1 MQLKQ
6 TRTAQASNRYYSYC
20 SSLFNR
26 VGQTPQATRSI
37 RQRAG
42 LPGGLPQSQGL
53 MKRQHI
59 AVVYNAY
66 TENEPELPEDRAGT
80 SDLVTMV
87 RNVGRNLRRLGHRV
101 TILPLA
107 HDLFRFQR
115 RLRRLQPDV
124 VFNLYD
130 DVVHGALYDMRLAAL
145 VRMMGFPMTGSP
157 ALALGLTRYKFMTA
171 SLLAGA
177 GIPIPPNTAILETLS
192 AVRHHKWQF
201 PIIVQASQ
209 EHAGIGLDRSSIV
222 HSKTALRAK
231 VREILVNY
239 RQPALAQRFLPGRE
253 FNVGVIG
260 GNRMR
265 VLPLAEVDYSEL
277 PLEIPPIMSYA
288 AKWIETSTEY
298 QKTKVICPAEVEP
311 ELAQRISQVAFQAFR
326 AVGGRG
332 YGRVDMRLDESGD
345 PFVLEVNCNPCIDE
359 GMGLARSAEKAG
371 LSYPQLL
378 QLIVRAAL
386 ERQPYDLDVPM
397 FPKFP
402 ARQLIA
408 DGAN

>member
-1 MQLKQ
+1 
-6 TRTAQASNRYYSYC
+6 
-20 SSLFNR
+20 
-26 VGQTPQATRSI
+26 
-37 RQRAG
+37 
-42 LPGGLPQSQGL
+42 
-53 MKRQHI
+53 MKRLHI

-66 TENEPELPEDRAGT
+66 TENEPEMPDDRSGT

-87 RNVGRNLRRLGHRV
+87 RTVARNLRRLNHRV
-101 TILPLA
+101 TVLPLA

-115 RLRRLQPDV
+115 RLRRLNPDV

-177 GIPIPPNTAILETLS
+177 GIPIPPNTAILETIN

-222 HSKTALRAK
+222 YSKKALRAK

-253 FNVGVIG
+253 FNVGIVG

-265 VLPLAEVDYSEL
+265 VLPLAEVDYSTL
-277 PLEIPPIMSYA
+277 PQEIPPIMSYA
-288 AKWIETSTEY
+288 AKWVESSTEY
-298 QKTKVICPAEVEP
+298 QNTRVICPAEVEP
-311 ELAQRISQVAFQAFR
+311 ELAQRISDVAFQAFR

-332 YGRVDMRLDESGD
+332 YGRVDMRLDELGD
-345 PFVLEVNCNPCIDE
+345 PYVLEVNCNPCIDE
-359 GMGLARSAEKAG
+359 GMGLARSADKAG
-371 LSYPQLL
+371 ITYPKLL

-386 ERQPYDLDVPM
+386 ERQPYDMDVPM
-397 FPKFP
+397 FPG
-402 ARQLIA
+402 ASVGQLIA
-408 DGAN
+408 SGTK

>member
-1 MQLKQ
+1 MH
-6 TRTAQASNRYYSYC
+6 R
-20 SSLFNR
+20 
-26 VGQTPQATRSI
+26 P
-37 RQRAG
+37 
-42 LPGGLPQSQGL
+42 
-53 MKRQHI
+53 MKRLHI

-66 TENEPELPEDRAGT
+66 TENEPEMPDDRSGT

-87 RNVGRNLRRLGHRV
+87 RNVARNLRRLDHRV
-101 TILPLA
+101 TVLPLA

-115 RLRRLQPDV
+115 RLRRLNPDV

-222 HSKTALRAK
+222 YSKKALRAK

-253 FNVGVIG
+253 FNVGIVG

-265 VLPLAEVDYSEL
+265 VLPLAEVDYSSL
-277 PLEIPPIMSYA
+277 PGEIPPIMSYA
-288 AKWIETSTEY
+288 AKWVESSTEY
-298 QKTKVICPAEVEP
+298 QNTKVICPAEVEP
-311 ELAQRISQVAFQAFR
+311 ELAQRISDVALQAFR

-345 PFVLEVNCNPCIDE
+345 PYVLEVNCNPCIDE
-359 GMGLARSAEKAG
+359 GMGLARSADRAG
-371 LSYPQLL
+371 ISYPKLL

-386 ERQPYDLDVPM
+386 ERQPYDMDVPM
-397 FPKFP
+397 FPG
-402 ARQLIA
+402 ASVGQLVA
-408 DGAN
+408 TGTK